1 MRLHCDRTTSAAT
14 HPRCLAA
21 SPLLRRLRIRIR
33 LCIDAPPLALLA
45 HAHMVK
51 KAPGGGLG
59 GGRSTLRGRIQ
70 AYKRQFR
77 RYMSA
82 KKASANPATT
92 PEACRSRCQ
101 VCTAVDKGKT
111 SNKSHCT
118 WIDPS
123 TGDEQPCPGNSKPR
137 WGRYRSVSSII
148 QPLHACIP
156 SLLLPLFSAWAPLTT
171 YPFTCPSPE
180 PWYSPGNSLEGSLGC
195 RVQILW
201 VVLLLLLLLL
211 LLPLLHH
218 LLLLPLVVLQVF
230 LLLKQLLLLLGPQMG
245 MWLPR
250 SRSSPATRLAELWG
264 RMERLEGLPGLV
276 CTRVAL
282 THSLTPH
289 TSPHSLWVSTLLL
302 SFQRLSIFISCSVSL
317 KATVSLNPKP

>member
-1 MRLHCDRTTSAAT
+1 MHVFLLYYCLSSLHG
-14 HPRCLAA
+14 HP
-21 SPLLRRLRIRIR
+21 SPHTPSPALHLSLGILLEIHWR
-33 LCIDAPPLALLA
+33 
-45 HAHMVK
+45 
-51 KAPGGGLG
+51 
-59 GGRSTLRGRIQ
+59 
-70 AYKRQFR
+70 
-77 RYMSA
+77 
-82 KKASANPATT
+82 
-92 PEACRSRCQ
+92 
-101 VCTAVDKGKT
+101 
-111 SNKSHCT
+111 
-118 WIDPS
+118 
-123 TGDEQPCPGNSKPR
+123 
-137 WGRYRSVSSII
+137 
-148 QPLHACIP
+148 
-156 SLLLPLFSAWAPLTT
+156 APLVAG
-171 YPFTCPSPE
+171 Y
-180 PWYSPGNSLEGSLGC
+180 
-195 RVQILW
+195 QILW
-201 VVLLLLLLLL
+201 VVLLLL